1 MVLALPLS
9 SSFADTPTSHSSLD
23 FLLAVNSHRR
33 PTMSQQQQPLLHS
46 DPYFFTPRQLAEH
59 LLLTYPPDY
68 KVSPAQ
74 LKHSVILANDVSGKV
89 FLCAIPGPSELELIL
104 GVGTLGAR
112 VWLWDEVRKMRRM
125 SAGYHSWERQK
136 EAEDK
141 EEQKRG
147 LGVVSYLAPPP
158 LVVVGGDTKR
168 KRDVGNSPAGPNA
181 KRQAPASRWAAVRT
195 ATASFPAPSPS
206 LSPAPTPIPDGS
218 VTGSLSSEIF
228 VLRRS
233 LEDEDA
239 SFAPSSRCVS
249 TTSPALETDIL
260 DSASETS
267 CTPRPTGRSKKHVG
281 DRLTTT
287 PRPLRPRSYNQQNLP
302 TLELVHILDPE
313 NLDVSEINIILRAIR
328 EIPVNDIY
336 GEVIR
341 AARVTAGD
349 IDGGLSPSIL
359 AIKEGKETVDF
370 VREIAAVYASWI
382 LSKPYPPKS
391 LEPGDV
397 ERMANFESFLQF
409 EVQLLNL
416 LIPYESR
423 RRSTSYHTA
432 STSTPNTQTPT
443 PTPTPAS
450 STWTPTPTPSR
461 ALAPGSKSDLVV
473 SDLSPPA
480 PTEHDR
486 CPEGWS
492 LKQRKWGEAV
502 VKKYRG
508 THKSWINLKP
518 KPTK

>member
-1 MVLALPLS
+1 
-9 SSFADTPTSHSSLD
+9 
-23 FLLAVNSHRR
+23 
-33 PTMSQQQQPLLHS
+33 MSQPDA

-89 FLCAIPGPSELELIL
+89 FMCAISGPGELEVIL

-112 VWLWDEVRKMRRM
+112 VWLWDEIRRMRRM
-125 SAGYHSWERQK
+125 SVGYRCWERQR
-136 EAEDK
+136 EAEDR
-141 EEQKRG
+141 EEQRRARDG
-147 LGVVSYLAPPP
+147 DGDGDGGVGFGMITSYLTPP
-158 LVVVGGDTKR
+158 VGDTKR
-168 KRDVGNSPAGPNA
+168 KRDVGNSPAEHNA
-181 KRQAPASRWAAVRT
+181 KRHQAPASRWAAVRT
-195 ATASFPAPSPS
+195 APSPS
-206 LSPAPTPIPDGS
+206 PSPASSPAPPPAPASIPDGS
-218 VTGSLSSEIF
+218 IASSLSSEIF
-228 VLRRS
+228 VPR
-233 LEDEDA
+233 LEDEGA
-239 SFAPSSRCVS
+239 SFAPSSQRVS
-249 TTSPALETDIL
+249 TISPTVETDIP
-260 DSASETS
+260 DSDSETS
-267 CTPRPTGRSKKHVG
+267 CTPRPRGHSRKHG
-281 DRLTTT
+281 DRLTVT

-313 NLDVSEINIILRAIR
+313 NLDISEINIILRAIR
-328 EIPVNDIY
+328 EIPAGDIY

-349 IDGGLSPSIL
+349 IDGRLSPSTL
-359 AIKEGKETVDF
+359 AIKEGKEIVDF

-397 ERMANFESFLQF
+397 EKMASFESFLQF

-432 STSTPNTQTPT
+432 TPASASTPNSTQTSISTPT
-443 PTPTPAS
+443 PTSTWTSTPTPAS
-450 STWTPTPTPSR
+450 HQT
-461 ALAPGSKSDLVV
+461 KSGLVV
-473 SDLSPPA
+473 SDLSPPP

-502 VKKYRG
+502 VKRYQG

-518 KPTK
+518 KPKPKPKPTK